1 MPISIFTV
9 ESNES
14 SHKGTKPHID
24 GFPDSQTAVEGKKVS
39 FPVLVTGIP
48 APNITWYHN
57 NSQIENGYAHD
68 VAADGSLT
76 IYTAEMK
83 HAGVYKMVAANSVG
97 SEEQTVKLSIIGDYE
112 EMTPSLL
119 NNTAKPLKQ
128 QAEPS
133 PTSLSERSPLPH
145 SKPAEGG
152 IHVSQ
157 FGAYVSQNHA
167 KANKGF
173 KTLYFVSHGAV

>member
-1 MPISIFTV
+1 M
-9 ESNES
+9 
-14 SHKGTKPHID
+14 
-24 GFPDSQTAVEGKKVS
+24 S
-39 FPVLVTGIP
+39 FPVLVTGVP
-48 APNITWYHN
+48 APNITWYHD
-57 NSQIENGYAHD
+57 NSRIENDYAHN

-83 HAGVYKMVAANSVG
+83 HAGVYKMVAANSIG

-112 EMTPSLL
+112 DMTPHLL
-119 NNTAKPLKQ
+119 NDTPKPLKQ

-145 SKPAEGG
+145 SKPAAYREGG

-157 FGAYVSQNHA
+157 FGAYVSQNHVNT
-167 KANKGF
+167 NKGF
-173 KTLYFVSHGAV
+173 KTLYFVSHGAVYCTCTGGFD